1 MRNEIESNGGA
12 MAVAASAQAW
22 VYPCA
27 GVGAGSSLPSGQPG
41 SIAYTCEVMGV
52 GKFQKVGIVTDLAS
66 GRAWR
71 LSADEGTYL
80 RGTDLAPAPLMHWG
94 AGLAGDVA
102 CRFVEL
108 ARANG
113 LKPASVRIVARQG
126 FASKGSFV
134 RGEAVA
140 QVFGLQWI
148 ADISCDAPR
157 QAWEPLVAAA
167 LKASPAVYALTH
179 IHAGKFALH
188 ANGRPVQVGGVEPS
202 ESPVPADPFLKYR
215 EVPQATSEAFADR
228 IYAQRAAD
236 AGVDTLVLSN
246 DSNAAIQWHIHAVA
260 TYDVDDETVSVD
272 VGFPEVSGSSR
283 WTLLADPSGRVAP
296 SPLALFSVGTA
307 FCYHTQLCRYIEV
320 RHLPVTGARIVQAS
334 RFALA
339 AVQDGLR
346 GQADALDTHLFT
358 NGRASEEDTAKLLTQ
373 AERTC
378 YAHRALATAI
388 SQELQVR

>member
-1 MRNEIESNGGA
+1 MRNDIDTSA
-12 MAVAASAQAW
+12 SMAALPSQAEAF

-27 GVGAGSSLPSGQPG
+27 GPGAASPLASGLPG
-41 SIAYTCEVMGV
+41 SVTYTCEVMGR

-102 CRFVEL
+102 CRVVEL
-108 ARANG
+108 ARAQG
-113 LKPASVRIVARQG
+113 LNLASVRLVARQG

-134 RGEAVA
+134 RGEAIA
-140 QVFGLQWI
+140 QVFGLQWT
-148 ADISCDAPR
+148 AELSCDGPR
-157 QAWEPLVAAA
+157 QALEELVAAA
-167 LKASPAVYALTH
+167 LKASPAAEALTGV
-179 IHAGKFALH
+179 HAGTFALH
-188 ANGRPVQVGGVEPS
+188 ANGRPVQVEGVEPS
-202 ESPVPADPFLKYR
+202 ASPAPGDPFLKYR
-215 EVPQATSEAFADR
+215 EMPAATGEAFSGA
-228 IYAQRAAD
+228 IYAKRPADPAA
-236 AGVDTLVLSN
+236 DTLVLSN

-260 TYDVDDETVSVD
+260 TYDFDDDTVSVD
-272 VGFPEVSGSSR
+272 VGFPEVTGSSR
-283 WTLLADPSGRVAP
+283 WTVQADPLGRAAP

-320 RHLPVTGARIVQAS
+320 RNLPVTSARIVQES

-339 AVQDGLR
+339 GAQDEVL
-346 GQADALDTHLFT
+346 GQADPLDTHLFT
-358 NGRASEEDTAKLLTQ
+358 NGRASEEETAKLLTQ

-388 SQELQVR
+388 SQDVQVR